1 MNQRTLL
8 AAGAVVGGVLAAR
21 RFLPTEGR
29 SQARGRMMERMMD
42 RLPPNSPPRLVM
54 SALPRLQQQNDEI
67 IALLREQNDLLRR
80 QSPEMAGGRGV

>member
-8 AAGAVVGGVLAAR
+8 AAGAVVGGVIAAR
-21 RFLPTEGR
+21 RFLPTQGR
-29 SQARGRMMERMMD
+29 SRMMERMMD

-54 SALPRLQQQNDEI
+54 STLPRLQQQNDEI

-80 QSPEMAGGRGV
+80 RSPEMASGRGV